1 MPQFSGCSG
10 PLARRSPRR
19 LAEQPISPFEQGDSS
34 IHPRYGG
41 LGLGLSIAR
50 TLMKA
55 HGGTLEA
62 ESEGSGQGAKF
73 TARFK
78 IDESYSELTAQDP
91 LQRKSSPPPA
101 AKTSVAASLNSANG
115 QS

>member
-1 MPQFSGCSG
+1 VSDTGIGIPADALLRIF
-10 PLARRSPRR
+10 
-19 LAEQPISPFEQGDSS
+19 SPFEQGDSS

-73 TARFK
+73 TAHLK
-78 IDESYSELTAQDP
+78 IDDDSAFDFTVLDP
-91 LQRKSSPPPA
+91 LQRKSSPPLA
-101 AKTSVAASLNSANG
+101 ATNGATPINSTNLKL
-115 QS
+115 